1 VHLMNDSQRDT
12 AQATDDTALSAGAQ
26 PASAGAAS
34 THTAG
39 EILRRARE
47 DAGLHIESLAAAL
60 KVPVK
65 KLESLENNRWEDLT
79 DATFSRALA
88 SSVARHLKLD
98 PAMVLAALPASKA
111 VPLVISGGLGRAT
124 PAHGGSSGALSG
136 ALRWVVGVVLLAA
149 VLLYFAPQWLP
160 SQADGPLPA
169 TAVPTYSSADPA
181 DRPLQGGE
189 PVLSPTQNSETPT
202 VSEIAPSPGVVAGSS
217 SGAALPA
224 VSGQAAAEGA
234 APAAAGLSNPPAA
247 DTSGAGKELMAVQA
261 RGDTWLEVRDST
273 GRLRIQRLVK
283 AGERLSFEDGS
294 TYTVVVGNAAATDLT
309 VRGKAVDLLALTK
322 NNVARLEVQ

>member
-1 VHLMNDSQRDT
+1 MNDSQRDS
-12 AQATDDTALSAGAQ
+12 APAGDAALPAGAQ
-26 PASAGAAS
+26 PTSASAAN

-39 EILRRARE
+39 EMLRRARE

-124 PAHGGSSGALSG
+124 PAHGGGSGALSG
-136 ALRWVVGVVLLAA
+136 ALRWVVGLVLLAA

-160 SQADGPLPA
+160 SQTDGPPLTAPVAAYSPA
-169 TAVPTYSSADPA
+169 ELPA
-181 DRPLQGGE
+181 DRPQQGGE
-189 PVLSPTQNSETPT
+189 PVSSPAQSAETSS
-202 VSEIAPSPGVVAGSS
+202 VSESTPLSAVVAGSS
-217 SGAALPA
+217 PGAGPPA
-224 VSGQAAAEGA
+224 AGGQVFAAGA
-234 APAAAGLSNPPAA
+234 APAAAGLSNLPAA
-247 DTSGAGKELMAVQA
+247 DTPATGKELMAVQA

-283 AGERLSFEDGS
+283 AGERLSFEEGS
-294 TYTVVVGNAAATDLT
+294 TYTVVVGNAAATDLI
-309 VRGKAVDLLALTK
+309 VRGKAMDLLSLTK
-322 NNVARLEVQ
+322 NNVVRLEVQ